1 MVKLEQTIKDLKQA
15 SLDQKKLQSKSKQNE
30 RLQDAAEKIDELV
43 QANQYLNQAKDN
55 AVKLS
60 GKQRQQYAR

>member
-60 GKQRQQYAR
+60 GKQR

>member
-1 MVKLEQTIKDLKQA
+1 MVKLEQTIKDLKNA
-15 SLDQKKLQSKSKQNE
+15 NLEQKKLQSKSKQNE
-30 RLQDAAEKIDELV
+30 RLAEASEKIDELV

-60 GKQRQQYAR
+60 GKQRQ